1 MGSKGSS
8 SSSFSP
14 PPEVVEAYREALGYG
29 RAAMGQQYAPYTG
42 EITAPLTPTQ
52 ESGIYN
58 VNRAVGTAIPYFG
71 QATGLTA
78 DVAGRTITPQQ
89 FSQQAIQEYM
99 SPYTSAVANST
110 FANLREQQKQEQEGL
125 QTGAIRAGAFGGDRA
140 GIASANLA
148 RQQDLAT
155 AQAMSNIYNQ
165 GYGQAVGLF
174 GQQQGVNLAAQ
185 QADALRQLQAAQQ
198 LAGLGTGLQSSV
210 LQGAQAQLAAGA
222 QQQAVQQA
230 INSGY
235 YNQYLAAQAYPYQQA
250 QFFANL
256 ATGVGGQM
264 GGTTTGTPAQPSPV
278 GSIFGALGALGSI
291 MSDKRAK
298 ENIRPIGKTNDGQTI
313 YRFNYKGDD
322 VTQIGLLAQ
331 EVEKKHPEAV
341 TTINGIKGV
350 DYKEATDDSVRSMGG
365 GVVPSSTRHNF
376 AAGGPSI
383 NEEEDPM
390 IPYKAGVPSKVL
402 QIPKL
407 ARIGGSK
414 PNFGGEPPKQPGGG
428 PSEKDFKGAASGLGA
443 VYNKLTTP
451 TAVESAQKILDN
463 SDDFMKVISNLS
475 FALGGAA
482 TRPRFENG
490 EEVPVTE
497 ETKTVSLGDVKP
509 SKDDSDLPPAFRKGE
524 IAPAADAEGTPAGGL
539 VPRPDIPLPPESSER
554 PRDLSY
560 PLLRREEGFVPK
572 AFWDV
577 NAPRVGYSS
586 DTKTSPEGKV
596 ERVGFGTTST
606 RDEAE
611 HDLTR
616 RVVEGQ
622 EWIKSQIGEDN
633 WNRLSPESRAAMTSM
648 RYQYGQYPKNVL
660 VAATTGDNELVAKAI
675 SSAAGPTPER
685 RQREAALIRGQD
697 QGLGAYEPGG
707 ERYLKGGLGMVGGGT
722 KSAPSAEASV
732 AATTGDRKWNLGMA
746 GEGKRSI
753 IESIMDRDFD
763 PIQKR
768 ALFSF
773 FAGMAASPSPWF
785 GQQLGAGMAA
795 ASNVYN
801 ESMNKQADLDIRK
814 QQLGMEQQKIGIQE
828 QLANVQ
834 EKTKAIEA
842 LKFWQ
847 SRFKQIPTAE
857 GFSYLD
863 TTTGQTIS
871 QDEYNSQMATVMKQ
885 LKISPT
891 ETGTAA
897 PKPGLAPTAPAGAA
911 TAPSGGV
918 APQPK
923 PEVAAPKTAVEEPK
937 APAAPATVEVPKPT
951 TAAPQKPAAVEAK
964 ETPASQSAEADMYK
978 DVRDDYNPIVLR
990 AKADEQRKIAANAQ
1004 KLGDLAGAKNAND
1017 TADSYSKKA
1026 VEITENKIPVIFKDG
1041 RVGRLPAIEQE
1052 ALRTESAKE
1061 SQKINVEQNTK
1072 WMNEQADAQVRRDL
1086 LMSRTNELAN
1096 ILETYE
1102 TGRFAEQKANLVASL
1117 RAIGINVP
1125 PTATSDPAKF
1135 EQFIKNQ
1142 INNVFDEVKAIGG
1155 QVRVAE
1161 IQGLQ
1166 QAQAGPGM
1174 QPEANRAILGYTRG
1188 VLNWENKKFDDS
1200 VDAIRDQGINR
1211 FNRAEWMRGWSKQNS
1226 LDNYIK
1232 DGKKSVAA
1240 MGATPQDAADLEEGQ
1255 HYILKKGQFGV
1266 DRDGKYVFKT
1276 RQKDGVAEGA
1286 MVPVR

>member
-8 SSSFSP
+8 SSSFTP
-14 PPEVVEAYREALGYG
+14 PPEVVEAYKEALGYG
-29 RAAMGQQYAPYTG
+29 RAAMGQQYQPYTG

-78 DVAGRTITPQQ
+78 DVAGRQITPQQ
-89 FSQQAIQEYM
+89 FSQEAIQQYQ
-99 SPYTSAVANST
+99 SPYTQAVANAT

-125 QTGAIRAGAFGGDRA
+125 QSGAIRAGAFGGDRA
-140 GIASANLA
+140 GIAAANLA
-148 RQQDLAT
+148 RQQELAT

-174 GQQQGVNLAAQ
+174 GQQQGVNL
-185 QADALRQLQAAQQ
+185 QADQANAARQLQAAQQ
-198 LAGLGTGLQSSV
+198 LAGLGTGLQGSV

-235 YNQYLAAQAYPYQQA
+235 YNQYLGAQAYPYQQA

-341 TTINGIKGV
+341 TTINGLKGV

-383 NEEEDPM
+383 NDEEDPM

-407 ARIGGSK
+407 AKIGGTK

-451 TAVESAQKILDN
+451 TAAESAQKILDN
-463 SDDFMKVISNLS
+463 SDDFMSAISNLS

-482 TRPRFENG
+482 ARPRFQDG
-490 EEVPVTE
+490 EDVPVTE

-539 VPRPDIPLPPESSER
+539 VPRPDIPLPPESSAR

-560 PLLRREEGFVPK
+560 PLLRREEGFVPN

-577 NAPRVGYSS
+577 NAPRHGYSS
-586 DTKTSPEGKV
+586 DTKTSPEGV
-596 ERVGFGTTST
+596 VTRVQRGDTTT

-622 EWIKSQIGEDN
+622 QWIKSQIGEEN
-633 WNRLSPESRAAMTSM
+633 WDRLSPQAKAAMTSI
-648 RYQYGQYPKNVL
+648 RYQYGQYPKSVL
-660 VAATTGDNELVAKAI
+660 VAAMTGDEGVLAKAI
-675 SSAAGPTPER
+675 ETAPSPTPDR
-685 RQREAALIRGQD
+685 MKRQAGLVRGEEQN
-697 QGLGAYEPGG
+697 LGIHEPGG
-707 ERYLKGGLGMVGGGT
+707 ERYLKGGLGIAGGGGG
-722 KSAPSAEASV
+722 KRSASAEASV

-785 GQQLGAGMAA
+785 GQQLGAGMQA

-801 ESMNKQADLDIRK
+801 ESLNKQAELDVRK
-814 QQLGMEQQKIGIQE
+814 AQLGMEEQRIGVSKE
-828 QLANVQ
+828 QVEVSRQNAARQLLASM
-834 EKTKAIEA
+834 T
-842 LKFWQ
+842 
-847 SRFKQIPTAE
+847 
-857 GFSYLD
+857 D
-863 TTTGQTIS
+863 TIRK
-871 QDEYNSQMATVMKQ
+871 YQMAGVPLPDHLVK
-885 LKISPT
+885 LFKEAGI
-891 ETGTAA
+891 AA
-897 PKPGLAPTAPAGAA
+897 PATGGLAPPAGGGQP
-911 TAPSGGV
+911 APGGV
-918 APQPK
+918 VPA
-923 PEVAAPKTAVEEPK
+923 PK
-937 APAAPATVEVPKPT
+937 APATEAPSAPAAPKAPALPQPEGGTVPAPAPAPAKPERR
-951 TAAPQKPAAVEAK
+951 AEA
-964 ETPASQSAEADMYK
+964 ESEATVQPASVQQIYAPEGTPEAEKNSVWARMPDSKNPEYWESMKKQDPMGFDYYEGRRKAAEEALQK
-978 DVRDDYNPIVLR
+978 DQGFRD
-990 AKADEQRKIAANAQ
+990 
-1004 KLGDLAGAKNAND
+1004 
-1017 TADSYSKKA
+1017 
-1026 VEITENKIPVIFKDG
+1026 KDG
-1041 RVGRLPAIEQE
+1041 NFVRLPAYEQKLEQE
-1052 ALRTESAKE
+1052 RKQALT
-1061 SQKINVEQNTK
+1061 TK
-1072 WMNEQADAQVRRDL
+1072 KQEKYLDENMKHF
-1086 LMSRTNELAN
+1086 
-1096 ILETYE
+1096 ET
-1102 TGRFAEQKANLVASL
+1102 VA
-1117 RAIGINVP
+1117 
-1125 PTATSDPAKF
+1125 
-1135 EQFIKNQ
+1135 
-1142 INNVFDEVKAIGG
+1142 G
-1155 QVRVAE
+1155 QVRSRQELDSRIRNIEQLLTTYESGAFAQE
-1161 IQGLQ
+1161 KAQIQGALRSIGFDKETIQTATANSEEFEKFMKDQTSNSFTQIQGLGLGQ
-1166 QAQAGPGM
+1166 RFTNLELQTAQNAQANPGM
-1174 QPEANRAILGYTRG
+1174 QPEANRAILGYTKG
-1188 VLNWENKKFDDS
+1188 INAWMNKRDA
-1200 VDAIRDQGINR
+1200 DAIKEADRVGYEN
-1211 FNRAEWMRGWSKQNS
+1211 FNRTKFELDWANKPENNINKFVDEAKKNVAVRGGTPNNARELIPGQS
-1226 LDNYIK
+1226 YI
-1232 DGKKSVAA
+1232 
-1240 MGATPQDAADLEEGQ
+1240 LEPGQ
-1255 HYILKKGQFGV
+1255 HRSQKLQRAKFIGLETDTSGQTV
-1266 DRDGKYVFKT
+1266 PKFKRET
-1276 RQKDGVAEGA
+1276 LQ
-1286 MVPVR
+1286 